1 MTKKTLAG
9 IAMAS
14 ILTVAAC
21 LPAAGAR
28 AAALDIDVILPLTGP
43 GAFLG
48 KAQQVALQHMEAAIA
63 SGAIKTLQPHFVFHD
78 DQSSP
83 QNAVQLA
90 TAVMAK
96 KPKLIIGSSL
106 VAMCNAM
113 APLMKNGPV
122 MYCLSPGIHPPAGSF
137 VFTAGVDTRDMAS
150 VLIRYWRLSGIRR
163 LGIITSTDASGQDA
177 ERNFRTVLALPE
189 NKEMQIVGEARFA
202 PNDVSVTAQI
212 ERIKETNPQA
222 LIAWATGGPVATVF
236 KAVVASG
243 LDIPVGTT
251 NGNMN
256 YAQMGQYKDF
266 LPKELVI
273 PTSSW
278 MEVVPGRNN
287 PALEA
292 AHAPF
297 FKAFKDAGERP
308 DSSNTLAWDPTLM
321 MLGALQELGPDATAE
336 QLRAK
341 LASTVYTGLNGF
353 FDFNGTPQRGLNEDS
368 VIVSRW
374 DPAADTWVAIG
385 GPHGIPLK

>member
-1 MTKKTLAG
+1 MFKSRLAG
-9 IAMAS
+9 ITLGAFLSFAATAS
-14 ILTVAAC
+14 QAA
-21 LPAAGAR
+21 PI
-28 AAALDIDVILPLTGP
+28 DIDVILPLTGY

-48 KAQQVALQHMEAAIA
+48 KAQQSALLHMEAAIA
-63 SGAIKTLQPHFVFHD
+63 SGAIKAPQPHFIFHD

-122 MYCLSPGIHPPAGSF
+122 MYCLSPGIHPPAGSY

-150 VLIRYWRLSGIRR
+150 ALIRYWRLSGITK
-163 LGIITSTDASGQDA
+163 LAIITSTDASGQDA
-177 ERNFRTVLALPE
+177 ERNFREVLALPE
-189 NKEMQIVGEARFA
+189 NKDVQLVGEARFA

-222 LIAWATGGPVATVF
+222 LIAWTTGGPVATVF
-236 KAVVASG
+236 KAVVAAG
-243 LDIPVGTT
+243 LEIPVGTT

-256 YAQMGQYKDF
+256 YAQMVQYKDF
-266 LPKELVI
+266 LPKELVF

-278 MEVVPGRNN
+278 MEVVPGRKD

-297 FKAFKDAGERP
+297 FKAFRDAGESP
-308 DSSNTLAWDPTLM
+308 DSSNTLAWDPTLLILRS
-321 MLGALQELGPDATAE
+321 LGELGPDATAE

-341 LASTVYTGLNGF
+341 LASTTRFTGLNGY
-353 FDFNGTPQRGLNEDS
+353 FDFTVTPQRGLNEDS
-368 VIVSRW
+368 VIVSHW
-374 DPAADTWVAIG
+374 DRASGTWTAIA